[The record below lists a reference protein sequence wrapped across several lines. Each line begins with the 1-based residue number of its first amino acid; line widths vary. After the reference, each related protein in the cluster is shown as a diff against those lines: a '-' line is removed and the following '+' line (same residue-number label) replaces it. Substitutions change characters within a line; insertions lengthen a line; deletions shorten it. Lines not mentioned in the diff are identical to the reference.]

1 MGKSFP
7 SLEVVL
13 ELYFSMMALGMSRRR
28 MLLSTLVFFLRVMIH
43 VFPFEVKID
52 YTPGNLNQISSI
64 GVHEGQ
70 LYVEIQT
77 ELDHS
82 DIHVLDLD
90 EDE

>member
-1 MGKSFP
+1 
-7 SLEVVL
+7 
-13 ELYFSMMALGMSRRR
+13 
-28 MLLSTLVFFLRVMIH
+28 ML
-43 VFPFEVKID
+43 PEVKID

-70 LYVEIQT
+70 LYVEIQI

-90 EDE
+90 EDN

>member
-1 MGKSFP
+1 
-7 SLEVVL
+7 
-13 ELYFSMMALGMSRRR
+13 
-28 MLLSTLVFFLRVMIH
+28 MIH

>member
-1 MGKSFP
+1 
-7 SLEVVL
+7 
-13 ELYFSMMALGMSRRR
+13 
-28 MLLSTLVFFLRVMIH
+28 MLLSYGALNYYFFV
-43 VFPFEVKID
+43 
-52 YTPGNLNQISSI
+52 GAI

-90 EDE
+90 EEEYSAGKEGIIWDEK

>member
-1 MGKSFP
+1 MDARGG
-7 SLEVVL
+7 EV
-13 ELYFSMMALGMSRRR
+13 
-28 MLLSTLVFFLRVMIH
+28 LLS
-43 VFPFEVKID
+43 
-52 YTPGNLNQISSI
+52 YGAALNYYIYVGAI

-82 DIHVLDLD
+82 DIHVLGLD

>member
-1 MGKSFP
+1 MSGRSRWGCAFI
-7 SLEVVL
+7 LWAL
-13 ELYFSMMALGMSRRR
+13 NYYFFVGA
-28 MLLSTLVFFLRVMIH
+28 
-43 VFPFEVKID
+43 
-52 YTPGNLNQISSI
+52 I

>member
-1 MGKSFP
+1 MSGRSRWGCAFI
-7 SLEVVL
+7 LWAL
-13 ELYFSMMALGMSRRR
+13 NYYFFYY
-28 MLLSTLVFFLRVMIH
+28 FFV
-43 VFPFEVKID
+43 
-52 YTPGNLNQISSI
+52 GAI

>member
-1 MGKSFP
+1 MDARGGD
-7 SLEVVL
+7 V
-13 ELYFSMMALGMSRRR
+13 
-28 MLLSTLVFFLRVMIH
+28 LLS
-43 VFPFEVKID
+43 
-52 YTPGNLNQISSI
+52 YGALNYYIFAGAI

-90 EDE
+90 EEE

>member
-1 MGKSFP
+1 MDARGG
-7 SLEVVL
+7 EV
-13 ELYFSMMALGMSRRR
+13 
-28 MLLSTLVFFLRVMIH
+28 LLSYGAALNYYFFV
-43 VFPFEVKID
+43 
-52 YTPGNLNQISSI
+52 GAI

-82 DIHVLDLD
+82 DIHVLGLD

>member
-1 MGKSFP
+1 
-7 SLEVVL
+7 
-13 ELYFSMMALGMSRRR
+13 
-28 MLLSTLVFFLRVMIH
+28 MLLSYGALNYYFFV
-43 VFPFEVKID
+43 
-52 YTPGNLNQISSI
+52 GAI

-90 EDE
+90 EDEGGVGQSFICPPRAWTIGELNFIPYL